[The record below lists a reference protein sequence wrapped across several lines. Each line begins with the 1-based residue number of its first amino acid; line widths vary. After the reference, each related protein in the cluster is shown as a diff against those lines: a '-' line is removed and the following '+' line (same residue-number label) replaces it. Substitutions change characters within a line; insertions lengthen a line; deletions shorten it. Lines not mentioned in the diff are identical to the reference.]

1 MQLYM
6 KNLHSELQSSGEEAI
21 VKAPGD
27 VKKEGT
33 WGCLGTPRKVSR
45 NACFIL
51 VGACFFEGVTDNRH
65 LDTCAT
71 INEFATHKK
80 FCPLKKQ
87 ALRNVKPVH
96 LLHLD
101 QHGYSEKIILF
112 VRHTSKPYPSP
123 NAVIGDKNVRG

>member
-1 MQLYM
+1 M
-6 KNLHSELQSSGEEAI
+6 KTPRPQCGLCQRPVTSK

-33 WGCLGTPRKVSR
+33 WGYLGTPRKVSQ
-45 NACFIL
+45 NACFFW

-87 ALRNVKPVH
+87 ALRTVKHVH
-96 LLHLD
+96 LRHLG
-101 QHGYSEKIILF
+101 QHWARVVKETVDF
-112 VRHTSKPYPSP
+112 
-123 NAVIGDKNVRG
+123 KNK